1 MEPYLFQPS
10 GLLLYLDS
18 EEDVPEDDVDRINT
32 RDNLKLAMEHENRK
46 KRNIQWKMIEKQV
59 DQLLQHWRARIGLES
74 RAVGWN
80 IRSDFVAT
88 TRNLKC

>member
-1 MEPYLFQPS
+1 MTSVNWGQNILIYSQPS

-32 RDNLKLAMEHENRK
+32 RDNLKLALEHENRK

-59 DQLLQHWRARIGLES
+59 DQMLQHWRARIGLKS
-74 RAVGWN
+74 RAVC
-80 IRSDFVAT
+80 T
-88 TRNLKC
+88 TLFQL

>member
-32 RDNLKLAMEHENRK
+32 RDNLKLALEHENRK

-74 RAVGWN
+74 RAVSSKF
-80 IRSDFVAT
+80 RSVIVSPNG
-88 TRNLKC
+88 NLKC

>member
-1 MEPYLFQPS
+1 MEPDLFQPS

-32 RDNLKLAMEHENRK
+32 RDNLKLALEHENRK

-74 RAVGWN
+74 RAVSWN
-80 IRSDFVAT
+80 FRPVIVAANG
-88 TRNLKC
+88 NLKC